1 MALRGKTAAPARRK
15 LGVLGG
21 MGPQATAVFMER
33 VIARTAA
40 KQDQEHIDMVV
51 LNHASLPDRTDAIT
65 SGDHDEFI
73 EAVRRDLELLELAG
87 TANIAIPCN
96 TSHFFYQ
103 QMQQLTSVPIIHMV
117 NETVQAVSKSGDAVR
132 RVGLLATDGT
142 IKSGVYAESC
152 KRYGLEY
159 VVPEPSLQRKVSQ
172 IIYEQV
178 KRDGN
183 LNAAELIK
191 VVQQMRET
199 YYCDR
204 IILACTELSCIPLPL
219 QFRSYVVDAMDVLVE
234 RAIERSGGAYLDRSS
249 IHRKDPAYEA
259 SII

>member
-1 MALRGKTAAPARRK
+1 MSIRGVAAVTARQR

-40 KQDQEHIDMVV
+40 KQDQEHIDMIV

-65 SGDHDEFI
+65 SGDHVAFI
-73 EAVRRDLELLELAG
+73 EAVRKDLELLELAG

-96 TSHFFYQ
+96 TSHFFYE
-103 QMQQLTSVPIIHMV
+103 QMQRLTSVPIIHMV
-117 NETVQAVSKSGDAVR
+117 NETVQEVSKSGDPVS

-152 KRYGLEY
+152 ERYGLEY
-159 VVPEPSLQRKVSQ
+159 VIPAQSLQRKVSQ

-183 LNAAELIK
+183 LNAVELIK

-199 YYCDR
+199 YRCDR

-219 QFRSYVVDAMDVLVE
+219 QIRSYVIDAMDVLVE
-234 RAIERSGGAYLDRSS
+234 RAIERSGGAYLAKGNFRER
-249 IHRKDPAYEA
+249 IKAYEA
-259 SII
+259 GII

>member
-1 MALRGKTAAPARRK
+1 MVSRGKTMAASRLR

-33 VIARTAA
+33 IVARTAA
-40 KQDQEHIDMVV
+40 KQDQDHVDMVV
-51 LNHASLPDRTDAIT
+51 LNHASLPDRTDAIM
-65 SGDHDEFI
+65 SGDHDRFI

-96 TSHFFYQ
+96 TSHFFYE
-103 QMQQLTSVPIIHMV
+103 QMQQLTAVPIIHMV
-117 NETVQAVSKSGDAVR
+117 NETVQTVNKPGDGVR

-152 KRYGLEY
+152 ERSGLEY
-159 VVPEPSLQRKVSQ
+159 VIPAQSLQRKVSQ

-178 KRDGN
+178 KRDGI

-219 QFRSYVVDAMDVLVE
+219 QFRSYVADAMDVLVE
-234 RAIERSGGAYLDRSS
+234 RAIERSGGTYTNRSS
-249 IHRKDPAYEA
+249 NRRDASAYEA
-259 SII
+259 GII